1 VGIGVVWCEHQST
14 FKKSQS
20 LNPTL
25 VVQFLEAHAVQGQ
38 NILWVDLEDV
48 MKDRMGFVAQ
58 TQDQKRLGLETQPKT
73 PTSVGGVQVGGSDV
87 GFH

>member
-1 VGIGVVWCEHQST
+1 
-14 FKKSQS
+14 
-20 LNPTL
+20 
-25 VVQFLEAHAVQGQ
+25 
-38 NILWVDLEDV
+38 